1 MPQNPIDKVK
11 DCRSLIDKRKAAK
24 ARAEGQREQL
34 LKQLNDDFGLGSL
47 VAAEAEADRM
57 QADVRD
63 KKAKLADKMV
73 EVDDMMEKL
82 K

>member
-57 QADVRD
+57 QADVKD